1 MYELQKTLIKIAKL
15 FNEQNILWNVGG
27 SMLLAHYGL
36 HQNPHDIDII
46 VAEKDAEKASIV
58 LDNLGGKMQTPKS
71 DIFIS
76 SFFQKHEIDT
86 VEVDLIAGY
95 KIKHSQGLYEY
106 IPVFESTE
114 NQSGEDIVY
123 ACLED
128 WYILYQLMPKGKNK
142 VDIIEEYFKK
152 EKKADGNRV
161 ETLTQGCLPVEVIK
175 RTDLSVR
182 LF

>member
-1 MYELQKTLIKIAKL
+1 MDELKKTLTKIAKL
-15 FNEQNILWNVGG
+15 FNERNILWNVGG
-27 SMLLAHYGL
+27 SMLLSHFGL
-36 HQNPHDIDII
+36 HQQPHDIDII
-46 VAEKDAEKASIV
+46 VTKNDVGQASYVLEK
-58 LDNLGGKMQTPKS
+58 LGDKKQVPKS
-71 DIFIS
+71 DVFLS
-76 SFFQKHEIDT
+76 EFYQKYNIEG
-86 VEVDLIAGY
+86 VEVDLIAGF

-106 IPVFESTE
+106 IPEFESTE

-161 ETLTQGCLPVEVIK
+161 KTLTQGCLPVEVIK
-175 RTDLSVR
+175 RTKR
-182 LF
+182 AI